1 MRSVESYHY
10 AAALSTE
17 RHLFSHCHYIYCDS
31 QNDDKSQSEKQI
43 DIESLPLDEVTK
55 AIASFIVIIKIY
67 PVLMYHGISQDNT

>member
-10 AAALSTE
+10 VTALSTE

-43 DIESLPLDEVTK
+43 DIESLSLDEVTK
-55 AIASFIVIIKIY
+55 AIASRPMILKIRPVVI
-67 PVLMYHGISQDNT
+67 YHGIS

>member
-10 AAALSTE
+10 VTALSTE

-43 DIESLPLDEVTK
+43 DIESLPLDEIAE
-55 AIASFIVIIKIY
+55 AIASLPMILKIH